1 MFSRESRRDGKVVR
15 MCSAEE
21 LLGLC
26 MAHVDRAPT
35 GRLQHGC
42 KNAHTSHNTMG
53 QALPAQMANA
63 LSGQVGWWKRR
74 DANRGRRS

>member
-26 MAHVDRAPT
+26 IAHVDRAPT
-35 GRLQHGC
+35 GRLQH
-42 KNAHTSHNTMG
+42 
-53 QALPAQMANA
+53 
-63 LSGQVGWWKRR
+63 LSASQPM
-74 DANRGRRS
+74 DRRSLSMEAIEILSRGFA